1 MLMQPS
7 PMALTSRAPSVRR
20 FIRSSVSAGLADVD
34 NNDNYGYVFCQRG
47 RNEGK
52 MARSKWIEDLEW
64 VRPGL
69 QTRSQ
74 RTQAKLLDAAAELFA
89 DKGLSATT
97 VADIAARA
105 GCTTGAVYHHFK
117 DKQALLFALLQ
128 RMSEEYRATIRAA
141 VDPTHVGRALAAS
154 RSCAPIW
161 SSRWRPVAI
170 GPSPRARPS
179 RSRERTRASASTSP
193 RLRSELND
201 GLLAL
206 MMARRDEFGH
216 PQPETAAKFVLDL
229 LGSLISTRL
238 DELLLPT
245 YLAHRPDGEFVDEA
259 LAAASAYLGVRA
271 N

>member
-1 MLMQPS
+1 
-7 PMALTSRAPSVRR
+7 
-20 FIRSSVSAGLADVD
+20 
-34 NNDNYGYVFCQRG
+34 
-47 RNEGK
+47 

-89 DKGLSATT
+89 DKGLGATT

-105 GCTTGAVYHHFK
+105 GCTTGAVYHHFT

-128 RMSEEYRATIRAA
+128 RTSEEYRATIQAA
-141 VDPTHVGRALAAS
+141 VDPARWEGARCLEILRAYLEFSLETGRN
-154 RSCAPIW
+154 
-161 SSRWRPVAI
+161 RPVSKGAAI
-170 GPSPRARPS
+170 EVAREDAGF
-179 RSRERTRASASTSP
+179 REHLAG
-193 RLRSELND
+193 LRSELND

-216 PQPETAAKFVLDL
+216 PQPETAAKFVLDM

-245 YLAHRPDGEFVDEA
+245 YLAKRPAAEFVDEA
-259 LAAASAYLGVRA
+259 LAAAAAYLEIDSG
-271 N
+271 

>member
-1 MLMQPS
+1 
-7 PMALTSRAPSVRR
+7 
-20 FIRSSVSAGLADVD
+20 
-34 NNDNYGYVFCQRG
+34 
-47 RNEGK
+47 

-89 DKGLSATT
+89 DKGAAATT
-97 VADIAARA
+97 VADVAARA

-128 RMSEEYRATIRAA
+128 RMTEEYRATIETA
-141 VDPTHVGRALAAS
+141 VDPARWEGASCLEILRAYLEFALEMGRNRPVSKGAAVEVAREDPGFREHLAA
-154 RSCAPIW
+154 
-161 SSRWRPVAI
+161 
-170 GPSPRARPS
+170 
-179 RSRERTRASASTSP
+179 
-193 RLRSELND
+193 LRSELND

-206 MMARRDEFGH
+206 VLARRDEFGH
-216 PQPETAAKFVLDL
+216 PNPEMAAKFVLDL

-245 YLAHRPDGEFVDEA
+245 NLANRPDAEFVDEA
-259 LAAASAYLGVRA
+259 LVAAAAYLGIDSD
-271 N
+271 